1 MNITWKMR
9 ASRRLAWAV
18 LFLFIVHSTVSKE
31 STKVLKKSAT
41 WSTLIWLGRK
51 WHCYGT
57 DLWGSLK
64 LFLFQTGK
72 KPKCF
77 HKAEW
82 SHISCLHTICLYLSA
97 SGAILS
103 KIHLQNIF
111 TLKPVSGHEIKTA
124 IKMFKAAPQ
133 CRFIWLQEQDLL
145 YILQV
150 LNAFSPDLWLKN
162 AEYLTAGK
170 HLLLFTFGHTAK
182 APDPSK
188 HFSELLFCSKILFYW
203 KTNSFAEACQHW
215 PTLSWVQDG
224 FFAGEKL

>member
-1 MNITWKMR
+1 MR
-9 ASRRLAWAV
+9 ACRGISMAV
-18 LFLFIVHSTVSKE
+18 LFLFIVHSTVSQE

-97 SGAILS
+97 SGAVLS

-124 IKMFKAAPQ
+124 IKMFKAALQ

-150 LNAFSPDLWLKN
+150 LNAFFPDLWLKN

-170 HLLLFTFGHTAK
+170 ALTTIHIWTHCKSTWPKQMLFRTFLFKNSVLLK
-182 APDPSK
+182 NK
-188 HFSELLFCSKILFYW
+188 
-203 KTNSFAEACQHW
+203 
-215 PTLSWVQDG
+215 
-224 FFAGEKL
+224 